1 MNPPSAWR
9 RWLSIRFLRCT
20 LFAVLADLRDEGITI
35 LLVDQMAGLAL
46 SVADRGY
53 VLQSGTVVHEGPAAT
68 MQNDPEIE
76 KAYLGTVE

>member
-1 MNPPSAWR
+1 
-9 RWLSIRFLRCT
+9 
-20 LFAVLADLRDEGITI
+20 
-35 LLVDQMAGLAL
+35 
-46 SVADRGY
+46 VADRGY